1 MVGACASRS
10 GWLSSWVVRQC
21 VGRWWARARHAP
33 VGSVLLG
40 LCVGRWWAHARH
52 APVGSVLLG
61 LCAGV
66 LVGGGRM
73 RVTLR
78 LAQFFLGCAPVCW

>member
-1 MVGACASRS
+1 MKNEPIHWIGYVLFPSHVSNLSLELDPGCMMGACASRS
-10 GWLSSWVVRQC
+10 GRLSSSWVVR
-21 VGRWWARARHAP
+21 W
-33 VGSVLLG
+33 
-40 LCVGRWWAHARH
+40 CVGRWWAHARH

-78 LAQFFLGCAPVCW
+78 